1 MSENETSARNSDTK
15 ISNDQIR
22 ERAYEIWERHHRP
35 EGYEAHFWPLAKREL
50 LAENETSTVTKPANS
65 M

>member
-1 MSENETSARNSDTK
+1 MSEDETSARNSDTK

-35 EGYEAHFWPLAKREL
+35 EGFEAHFWLLAEREL
-50 LAENETSTVTKPANS
+50 LAENEKSTVKKPANS

>member
-1 MSENETSARNSDTK
+1 MSEDETSARDSDTE

-35 EGYEAHFWPLAKREL
+35 EGFEAHFWLLAKREL
-50 LAENETSTVTKPANS
+50 LAENETSAAKKSLNLT
-65 M
+65 